1 MFIVDESDW
10 TQNPFIEF
18 AYAEVS
24 NVPPDVK
31 RHIRRNYLHK
41 LGLRRSRSRR
51 RHRPVWPDG

>member
-1 MFIVDESDW
+1 MDESDW

-31 RHIRRNYLHK
+31 RHIRRNYQHK
-41 LGLRRSRSRR
+41 LGRCRRSR
-51 RHRPVWPDG
+51 HRCHRSV